1 VIYLQFIFKRD
12 DRDFPIQCLV
22 MQTFGKWLK
31 GGMTPS
37 AFFAPATSRPSD
49 KPANSVQ
56 SAGVVRKVWYVIE
69 SDLSRAHSSDHRSP
83 QRFSQSRAN
92 HQLSR

>member
-1 VIYLQFIFKRD
+1 MIYLQFIFKRD

-37 AFFAPATSRPSD
+37 AFFAPVTSRPSD
-49 KPANSVQ
+49 KPVNSFP
-56 SAGVVRKVWYVIE
+56 SAGVVREVWYVIE
-69 SDLSRAHSSDHRSP
+69 RDLPRAYP
-83 QRFSQSRAN
+83 QGRRLGPCLSQSRAN

>member
-1 VIYLQFIFKRD
+1 MIYSQFIFKRD

-49 KPANSVQ
+49 IPVNSIP
-56 SAGVVRKVWYVIE
+56 SAGVVREVWYVIE
-69 SDLSRAHSSDHRSP
+69 SDLPRAYP
-83 QRFSQSRAN
+83 QGRRLRQCLSQSRAN